1 VIGLPEAE
9 GQALTQYRSPGGS
22 KRSTTPTPKRDEQG
36 EITRV
41 PNPRARGS
49 HRLPPP
55 PSALRGRVA
64 VAAVALGAFTAAA
77 YGGTLTPAQ
86 QHSTDGIQPLA
97 DAREASAAFGI
108 GGDAVGAPEVLP
120 IQRGTDAAT
129 EAQKLTN
136 SEKITADLAAQ
147 AAAKWKADHR
157 PLFVKPAEGVLS
169 SGFGGRWGTFHYGI
183 DIANVMDTP
192 IVAAADGVVIDAG
205 PASGFGL
212 WVRIRL
218 ADGSINVYGHMDTFS
233 VHVGQ
238 HVQAGEQIARMGDRG
253 ESTGVHLHFEVWDP
267 SGKKINPLP
276 WLNARGITV

>member
-1 VIGLPEAE
+1 VVGLPETE

-22 KRSTTPTPKRDEQG
+22 KRSTAPTPRRTEQG

-41 PNPRARGS
+41 PIQRARGS

-77 YGGTLTPAQ
+77 YGGTLTPS
-86 QHSTDGIQPLA
+86 HGTDGVKPLA
-97 DAREASAAFGI
+97 DTRDAGAAFGI
-108 GGDAVGAPEVLP
+108 GGDAVGGAPEVLP
-120 IQRGTDAAT
+120 IQRGGDAAS
-129 EAQKLTN
+129 EAQKLTAT
-136 SEKITADLAAQ
+136 EKVTADLAA
-147 AAAKWKADHR
+147 AEAAKQAEQNR
-157 PLFVKPAEGVLS
+157 PLFVKPAQGTFT
-169 SGFGGRWGTFHYGI
+169 SGFGGRWGAFHYGI

-218 ADGSINVYGHMDTFS
+218 DDGTINVYGHMDTFS

-238 HVQAGEQIARMGDRG
+238 HVQAGEQIAKMGDRG

-267 SGKKINPLP
+267 SGKKINPIP

>member
-1 VIGLPEAE
+1 M
-9 GQALTQYRSPGGS
+9 TQYRSPGGS
-22 KRSTTPTPKRDEQG
+22 KSSTAPTPRRTEQG
-36 EITRV
+36 EIPRV
-41 PNPRARGS
+41 PIPRARGT

-77 YGGTLTPAQ
+77 YGGTLTPS
-86 QHSTDGIQPLA
+86 HGTDGIKPLA
-97 DAREASAAFGI
+97 DTNAAFGI
-108 GGDAVGAPEVLP
+108 GGDAIGGGAPEVLP
-120 IQRGTDAAT
+120 IQRGVDPAG
-129 EAQKLTN
+129 EAQKLTAT
-136 SEKITADLAAQ
+136 EKVTSDLAAA
-147 AAAKWKADHR
+147 AAAKYAADHR
-157 PLFVKPAEGVLS
+157 PLFVKPAQGTFT
-169 SGFGGRWGTFHYGI
+169 SGFGGRWGAFHYGI

-212 WVRIRL
+212 WVRVRL
-218 ADGSINVYGHMDTFS
+218 ADGTINVYGHMDTFS

-267 SGKKINPLP
+267 SGKKINPIP